1 MQVAGGAKR
10 CDVMRLMGRHV
21 CALRACP
28 DRTSAPETSAT
39 RLAWG
44 SITFSHVRACH
55 YTSISL
61 LPHTATCYML
71 NGTDGWWV
79 WREHTILIQPG
90 IRILV
95 YKLCTIATLSLWR
108 FRGTRPLAG
117 SDLRSSETD
126 CGARPGRVRLEE
138 ALCFCMRAVVHCM
151 CLRALRKHMCTACA
165 YATPVHCMCLRPLLC
180 TALHIPMP
188 FALNCVLIV

>member
-1 MQVAGGAKR
+1 
-10 CDVMRLMGRHV
+10 MGRRV

-28 DRTSAPETSAT
+28 DRISAPETSAT

-55 YTSISL
+55 YTSKSL

-79 WREHTILIQPG
+79 RREHTILIQPG

-95 YKLCTIATLSLWR
+95 YKLCTIATLSLRR

-117 SDLRSSETD
+117 LDLRSSETD

-151 CLRALRKHMCTACA
+151 CLRALRVSTCALHVLTQLLCTACA
-165 YATPVHCMCLRPLLC
+165 STQLLC
-180 TALHIPMP
+180 TACASAHYYCLRPSHSTV
-188 FALNCVLIV
+188 C